1 VAKSTSTPQQAP
13 FLTIVIPAYNE
24 ERRILPTLHA
34 IVSYLGDQ
42 SYSWNVLVVDDG
54 STDNTAALV
63 QEFTT
68 SYPQVS
74 LLSIP
79 HRGKGWAVRSG
90 MLHTKAEYRF
100 LCDADLSMPI
110 NQLSR
115 FLPPQITQ
123 YDVVIGSRESPGAR
137 RLNEPQR
144 RHLLGRLYNYITRVM
159 GVRNISDT
167 QCGFKCF
174 RGLVADTLFSLQRIP
189 GFAFDVEVLFLAQR
203 MNMRLLEVP
212 IDWYYEAESKV
223 RPLIDGLGM
232 IGEILG
238 IRWRYFRG
246 RYGLKAHVDKDR
258 PPGQP

>member
-1 VAKSTSTPQQAP
+1 MAESTSTPQEAS

-24 ERRILPTLHA
+24 ERRILPTLQRV
-34 IVSYLGDQ
+34 VSYLGDQ
-42 SYSWNVLVVDDG
+42 SYSWDVLVVDDG
-54 STDNTAALV
+54 SADNTAALV
-63 QEFTT
+63 QEFAT
-68 SYPQVS
+68 SHPKVS

-100 LCDADLSMPI
+100 LCDTDLSMPI
-110 NQLSR
+110 EQLDR
-115 FLPPQITQ
+115 FLPPQITG

-137 RLNEPQR
+137 RFGEPQR
-144 RHLLGRLYNYITRVM
+144 RHLLGRVYNYIARVLA
-159 GVRNISDT
+159 VRNIGDT

-174 RGLVADTLFSLQRIP
+174 HGPVADTLFSLQRIP

-203 MNMRLLEVP
+203 MKMRLVEVP

-223 RPLIDGLGM
+223 RPLIDGVGM
-232 IGEILG
+232 ISDILG
-238 IRWRYFRG
+238 IRWRYLRG
-246 RYGLKAHVDKDR
+246 SYKMKAHGDKDG

>member
-1 VAKSTSTPQQAP
+1 MDESNSTPQEAP

-24 ERRILPTLHA
+24 EGRILSSLQRV
-34 IVSYLGDQ
+34 VSYLGNQ
-42 SYSWNVLVVDDG
+42 SYSWDVLVVDDG

-63 QEFTT
+63 QEFAT

-90 MLHTKAEYRF
+90 MLRTKAEYRF

-110 NQLSR
+110 EQLDR
-115 FLPPQITQ
+115 FLPPQLSG
-123 YDVVIGSRESPGAR
+123 YDVAIGSRESPGAR
-137 RLNEPQR
+137 RFNEPQR
-144 RHLLGRLYNYITRVM
+144 RHLLGRVYNYITRVLA
-159 GVRNISDT
+159 VPNISDT

-174 RGLVADTLFSLQRIP
+174 RGPVADTLFSLQRIP

-203 MNMRLLEVP
+203 MNMQPIEVA
-212 IDWYYEAESKV
+212 IDWYYQAESKV
-223 RPLIDGLGM
+223 RPLRDGLGM

-238 IRWRYFRG
+238 IRWRFLRDS
-246 RYGLKAHVDKDR
+246 YGVKVHNYTDG
-258 PPGQP
+258 PTGQP